1 MNQEYLGSHVRNFAL
16 QHAAAPLCKISSSV
30 MTPTGSLNLGRM
42 QAEHKDAGCWK
53 TEHLDLD

>member
-30 MTPTGSLNLGRM
+30 MTPTGSLSLGRM
-42 QAEHKDAGCWK
+42 QAEHKDAGL
-53 TEHLDLD
+53 LDN